1 MELDELKTS
10 MHDLDRRID
19 SAETKIREL
28 AAGISRGK
36 FLNVQQR
43 IRRTLRLQMI
53 PLALIPFMTLNIS
66 KSGMN
71 NYQTAMICLSAMFV
85 VAMFIRQ
92 TILLDSLARIDIERQ
107 SIAAAAAAVLRF
119 RRRLIA
125 GTVAGVACGVPFI
138 VVLGLH
144 TASFGDPR
152 MLYCFMFG
160 LAAGIAIGVNI
171 FMRKLR
177 ETDYLAEALAEE

>member
-1 MELDELKTS
+1 MELDELKNS

-19 SAETKIREL
+19 GAETQIREL

-43 IRRTLRLQMI
+43 IRRTLRMQII
-53 PLALIPFMTLNIS
+53 PLALLPVMTLDIARFGS
-66 KSGMN
+66 AS
-71 NYQTAMICLSAMFV
+71 YQTAMICLSALFV
-85 VAMFIRQ
+85 MAMLIRQ

-125 GTVAGVACGVPFI
+125 GTVAGIVCGVPCI
-138 VVLGLH
+138 IVLGLH
-144 TASFGDPR
+144 ISSFGDPY
-152 MLYCFMFG
+152 MLYGFIFG
-160 LAAGIAIGVNI
+160 LAVGIPLGINV
-171 FMRKLR
+171 FLRKLR